1 MTILEEK
8 EYYLKLSDDDWVN
21 KHLGDTKKRP
31 LEGSRGRWKHA
42 LQVQRGIIPPGG
54 GDGRHGHD
62 GDGIRPGAARA
73 ASLH

>member
-42 LQVQRGIIPPGG
+42 LQDQCGSIPLSGDDGPHGRDGG
-54 GDGRHGHD
+54 GNH
-62 GDGIRPGAARA
+62 PGAVRA